1 MGNKNPHKT
10 HTNRASDSE
19 VHRAACEATKKGSPV
34 DWADIL
40 KAVTRTKPP
49 CAAYASSLIGMIRN
63 FGGGAG
69 AGFVEDFVVFH
80 RKYIPAERV
89 IKGAFWD
96 LVSGF
101 KAPSGASLVLLRW
114 ALIKAE
120 YKAPA
125 SRMNGNEPKYITRAE
140 VGDLT
145 NVKKAADRALV
156 AEALLSSCRKLVLE
170 SKARTTRK
178 QYTQDTL
185 TCRIPPPPPP
195 PAAERR

>member
-1 MGNKNPHKT
+1 M
-10 HTNRASDSE
+10 
-19 VHRAACEATKKGSPV
+19 HRAACEATQKGSPI
-34 DWADIL
+34 DWTDIL

-49 CAAYASSLIGMIRN
+49 CAPYASSLIGMIRN
-63 FGGGAG
+63 FGGGVS

-101 KAPSGASLVLLRW
+101 KVPSGASLVLLRW

-125 SRMNGNEPKYITRAE
+125 SRMNGNEPKYISRAE
-140 VGDLT
+140 VGDLSNT
-145 NVKKAADRALV
+145 KKAAGAALD
-156 AEALLSSCRKLVLE
+156 AEAILSSCRKLVLD

-178 QYTQDTL
+178 HAQHTHV
-185 TCRIPPPPPP
+185 
-195 PAAERR
+195 